1 MLKTSEYKRYT
12 KTSEAAKIDVFI
24 PEEILREASFVRGY
38 RFECNFWYPLPD
50 DFDGS
55 SLSGCGQTLKPR

>member
-12 KTSEAAKIDVFI
+12 QTSEATKIDVFI

>member
-24 PEEILREASFVRGY
+24 PEKILREASFVRGY

-55 SLSGCGQTLKPR
+55 SLSGYGQTLKPR